1 MIQCQYFFSIFVKIT
16 LNSIKYEKNALFDGS
31 DLDTPLLEL

>member
-31 DLDTPLLEL
+31 GMDVALLEL